1 MRHYYSVADPAPSI
15 RYNFYGS
22 GSVSE
27 TGAVTGS
34 GEILHVLGCSGLI
47 RAVSGTNKKIQ
58 KKGLVQMFTKLH
70 EQECLIDPA
79 V

>member
-15 RYNFYGS
+15 RYNFSGS

-34 GEILHVLGCSGLI
+34 GVILHVLGCSGLI
-47 RAVSGTNKKIQ
+47 RAVSGTNKKIL